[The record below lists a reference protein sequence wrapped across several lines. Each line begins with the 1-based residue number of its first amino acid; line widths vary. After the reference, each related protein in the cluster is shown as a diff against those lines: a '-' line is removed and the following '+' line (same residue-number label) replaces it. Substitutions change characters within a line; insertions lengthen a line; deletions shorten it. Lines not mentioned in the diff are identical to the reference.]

1 MSKHLTLHLINH
13 QIKVWE
19 KVLPEVHQSDK
30 VWFEFV
36 QARIKKLKLK
46 KENYLVRKK
55 PKKVSVQYTNK
66 IETNFSIDK
75 EIKKWY
81 ERNETIE
88 TM

>member
-13 QIKVWE
+13 QLKVWE

-30 VWFEFV
+30 VWFAFV
-36 QARIKKLKLK
+36 LGKIKKLKSK
-46 KENYLVRKK
+46 KQTYLCRKK
-55 PKKVSVQYTNK
+55 PQKLGVQYTNK
-66 IETNFSIDK
+66 KETNFSIDK

>member
-13 QIKVWE
+13 QLKVWN

-36 QARIKKLKLK
+36 KARIKKLKSK
-46 KENYLVRKK
+46 KQSYLCRKK
-55 PKKVSVQYTNK
+55 PQKLSIQYTNK
-66 IETNFSIDK
+66 EETNFSIDK

-81 ERNETIE
+81 EKNETIE